1 MSIRSKA
8 AGFAV
13 VAGLCAVG
21 PPPTGPGSFA
31 VGVPKDS
38 PRAGGFSG
46 WGQSRPSPRGGALLL
61 DLHTSLSLKNI
72 TGKRVRGVTLI
83 VLAQEVTPGGK
94 ASVSVPSLDIPP
106 GETFPVRL
114 DLRLLRPVGGDG
126 AVV

>member
-8 AGFAV
+8 AGFAI
-13 VAGLCAVG
+13 VAGMCAVA
-21 PPPTGPGSFA
+21 PAQTAQGSFA
-31 VGVPKDS
+31 IEFPKDS
-38 PRAGGFSG
+38 PVAVVSSD
-46 WGQSRPSPRGGALLL
+46 WGQSRPSPRAGALLL

-114 DLRLLRPVGGDG
+114 D
-126 AVV
+126 